1 MTAGGAGP
9 EGPPGFGAPGF
20 GPPGLGAPEFG
31 TPPGRSARSRLH
43 WNAPTSRDVLS
54 SIVIAIAL
62 IIAGVPLGLLWGW
75 TTPKINVS
83 EALGGKSGI
92 ISEATFNA
100 QAGID
105 IHFALLALIFGVV
118 AGLIVGWRGRNA
130 SWPLPIALAVGGVAG
145 SLVAAQIGHLMESD
159 EVLHQI
165 PASVRSQLSGI
176 MDFTLRSH
184 GFHAVFPVAALLT
197 YLAIVLI
204 TTRSEPPQ
212 LPAEPEP
219 GRYWSVPR

>member
-9 EGPPGFGAPGF
+9 YGV
-20 GPPGLGAPEFG
+20 PEFG
-31 TPPGRSARSRLH
+31 TPPGPSVRSRLH

-54 SIVIAIAL
+54 SIVVAITL

-75 TTPKINVS
+75 TTPKLNVN
-83 EALGGKSGI
+83 EALGGKTGI
-92 ISEATFNA
+92 LSEATFNT

-105 IHFALLALIFGVV
+105 VHFAFLALIFGVV
-118 AGLIVGWRGRNA
+118 AGAIVGWRGRSA
-130 SWPLPIALAVGGVAG
+130 SWPLPIGLAVGGAAG
-145 SLVAAQIGHLMESD
+145 SLVAAQIGHLMESN
-159 EVLHQI
+159 EVLKQI
-165 PASVRSQLSGI
+165 PASIRGTQLSRL

-197 YLAIVLI
+197 FLLIVLI
-204 TTRSEPPQ
+204 STRNEPPQ